1 MAKYKNESETNI
13 NIHIGKKIRK
23 KRIDLNW
30 TQTELANKIKVTFQQ
45 VQKYEKGKNSVS
57 SPKLLIL
64 SYALNVPITYFFE
77 GFDVIQNQSNFR
89 YEDNPP
95 ELNRN
100 NQVRNE
106 KYYPNPNSYSE
117 ILDDIN
123 SEEEKLKITA

>member
-57 SPKLLIL
+57 
-64 SYALNVPITYFFE
+64 
-77 GFDVIQNQSNFR
+77 
-89 YEDNPP
+89 
-95 ELNRN
+95 
-100 NQVRNE
+100 
-106 KYYPNPNSYSE
+106 
-117 ILDDIN
+117 
-123 SEEEKLKITA
+123 